1 MTLPAT
7 NPAITLEELQRT
19 MAAAVMM
26 PLQPGETMSPR
37 AADGRPMSEVAASFI
52 APNSRLTAF
61 ERLEIY
67 NRQYWFRVLGAL
79 AEDFP
84 AIEALLGAR
93 RFEALATA
101 YLAAHP
107 SRSFSL
113 RNLGANLPGWLELN
127 PQFAGRRHAVA
138 LDVARVEWAFIEAFD
153 NAEYE
158 PLTLNQ
164 IAALDADSPLAI
176 QPHVR
181 LLALGCAADEL
192 SIALHQRDK
201 AQASEAGVRHAAA
214 KSLPSSLRRLRRRSI
229 WVAAHRVDLSVY
241 YRRLAPEEYRT
252 LAAIRAGQP
261 LSAALEAGF
270 AGSRVAA
277 SRRPSAIRNWF
288 AAWAELGW
296 LCTPEF

>member
-7 NPAITLEELQRT
+7 NPAMSLEDLQRT

-26 PLQPGETMSPR
+26 PLQPGETMSPC
-37 AADGRPMSEVAASFI
+37 ADDGRQMSDVAATFI

-84 AIEALLGAR
+84 ALQALLGAR
-93 RFEALATA
+93 RFDALATA
-101 YLAAHP
+101 YLVAHP

-113 RNLGANLPGWLELN
+113 RNLGVNLAEWLEQN

-153 NAEYE
+153 NAESQ
-158 PLTLNQ
+158 PLTLDQ
-164 IAALDADSPLAI
+164 IAALDAGSPLAL

-192 SIALHQRDK
+192 AIALHQREK
-201 AQASEAGVRHAAA
+201 AQASEAGVRHVASE
-214 KSLPSSLRRLRRRSI
+214 SLPSPQRRLRRRAI
-229 WVAAHRVDLSVY
+229 WVAAHRVDLCVY

-261 LSAALEAGF
+261 LGAALEAGF
-270 AGSRVAA
+270 AGSRMALT
-277 SRRPSAIRNWF
+277 RRAPAIGNWF

-296 LCTPEF
+296 LCAPQS